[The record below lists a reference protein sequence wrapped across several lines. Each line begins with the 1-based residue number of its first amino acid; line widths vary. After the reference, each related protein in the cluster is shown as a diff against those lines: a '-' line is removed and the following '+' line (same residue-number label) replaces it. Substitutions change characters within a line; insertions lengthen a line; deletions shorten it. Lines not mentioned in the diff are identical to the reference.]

1 MERALPKRF
10 VNCRN
15 YSMANNRKA
24 LILGVTGQDGAHVA
38 AHLIAAGWEVYGGFR
53 RGSSNKVWRLEHL
66 GLLGKVRLVNI
77 NIDEPYNLID
87 IFKQVQP
94 DHIYHFAGESF
105 VADSFVHPATTF
117 VANSI
122 GTLYV
127 LEAMRHTVPE
137 ARLFFASS
145 SEIFGGVVPGKLLDE
160 KSAILPS
167 NPYGISKMTAQH
179 MVRMYRETYG
189 LRASVGIMF
198 NHEGP
203 LRARSFVTR
212 KITYNL
218 ARLKVQGGSPIELG
232 QFDSAR
238 DWGAAE
244 DYTRAMIDVLDL
256 DQPED
261 FVFATGKLTTVRE
274 FFAAA
279 AAAAGFDPIFEGG
292 GMDETCVH
300 KPTGMQLAHV
310 SERYSR
316 LFDTSARA
324 GNSSKLINSIDWQG
338 SRPIEK
344 IAAEM
349 VQSDMDRWKKGIT
362 NV

>member
-1 MERALPKRF
+1 MTSNK
-10 VNCRN
+10 
-15 YSMANNRKA
+15 KA

-38 AHLIAAGWEVYGGFR
+38 AHLVSEGWEVYGGFR
-53 RGSSNKVWRLEHL
+53 RGSSSKVWRLDHL
-66 GLLGKVRLVNI
+66 GLSGKVKLVNI

-87 IFKQVQP
+87 TFKQIQP
-94 DHIYHFAGESF
+94 THIYHFAGESF
-105 VADSFVHPATTF
+105 VADSFIHPLTTF
-117 VANSI
+117 EANSI
-122 GTLYV
+122 GTLFV

-145 SEIFGGVVPGKLLDE
+145 SEVFGSVAAGTLLNE
-160 KSAILPS
+160 GSPMLPS

-189 LRASVGIMF
+189 IFSSVGMLF

-218 ARLKVQGGSPIELG
+218 ARLKIQGGSPLELG
-232 QFDSAR
+232 QFGASR

-244 DYTRAMIDVLDL
+244 DYTQAMIRVLEL
-256 DQPED
+256 DAPDD
-261 FVFATGKLTTVRE
+261 FVFATGKLTTVRD
-274 FFAAA
+274 FLAAA
-279 AAAAGFDPIFEGG
+279 ASAAGFEPIFEGNG
-292 GMDETCVH
+292 KTEICID

-310 SERYSR
+310 SERYFR
-316 LFDTSARA
+316 PFDTSARA
-324 GNSSKLINSIDWQG
+324 GDASKLKQTIGWSG
-338 SRPIEK
+338 SRPIND
-344 IAAEM
+344 IASLMMQTDIE
-349 VQSDMDRWKKGIT
+349 RWEKGIT